1 MKQAELYLH
10 IPFCVRKC
18 EYCDFLSAAP
28 KDFAETEAYL
38 SALLHEAEEKAEDL
52 ADYEIISIFIGGG
65 TPSILR
71 PRQIQRLMEGLY
83 RWYRIREDAEITM
96 ECNPGTV
103 DREKLKIMKASGI
116 NRISFGLQSCSREE
130 LQLLGRIHTFEEFLD
145 GYQTAR
151 QTGFTNINVDLMFG
165 LPNQSLKTYK
175 DTLQKVIALE
185 PEHISA
191 YGLIIEE
198 GTPFYQR
205 YEEDERAR
213 QRGEEPRELPSE
225 ETERLMYLR
234 TAEILRHAGY
244 QRYEISNYAKKGME
258 CRHNMG
264 YWTGVEYLGLGLG
277 ASSMMK
283 VHLRHRSGEL
293 TRPDPVWRFR
303 TNSDLSSYIKGD
315 FHAESETALSLKEQM
330 EEYAFLGLRLT
341 KGISKAEFGKRFHR
355 PFDSV
360 YRDTVRKAQK
370 EGLLA
375 EEGDRVRLTPAGID
389 ISNYVLSQFLLDS

>member
-103 DREKLKIMKASGI
+103 DREKLKIMKASGN

-151 QTGFTNINVDLMFG
+151 QTGFSNINVDLMFG

-283 VHLRHRSGEL
+283 VHLRYRSGEL

>member
-151 QTGFTNINVDLMFG
+151 QTGFSNINVDLMFG

-283 VHLRHRSGEL
+283 VHLRYRSGEL